1 MGIMARQWQSLTPS
15 WIQTPNFVS
24 VNRDDRDESDDGAD
38 DEDDEMADIKA

>member
-1 MGIMARQWQSLTPS
+1 M
-15 WIQTPNFVS
+15 TPNFVS

>member
-1 MGIMARQWQSLTPS
+1 MTIFDYYLLV
-15 WIQTPNFVS
+15 TPNFVL

>member
-1 MGIMARQWQSLTPS
+1 MTRQWQSLTIIF
-15 WIQTPNFVS
+15 WMVTPNFVS

>member
-1 MGIMARQWQSLTPS
+1 MV
-15 WIQTPNFVS
+15 TPNFVS